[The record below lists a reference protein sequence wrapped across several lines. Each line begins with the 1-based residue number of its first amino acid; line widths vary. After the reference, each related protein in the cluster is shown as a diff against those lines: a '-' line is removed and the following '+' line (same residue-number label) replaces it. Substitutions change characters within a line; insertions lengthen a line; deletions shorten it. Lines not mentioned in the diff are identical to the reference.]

1 MQATQSPRDP
11 NGILPH
17 QQSQRV
23 TQHLDPEQTSINDD
37 FQDAKTVQPGAST
50 YNGNNLEGAYPAL
63 THGNPGRPSAERR
76 SGDSLRHGERRAV
89 VPGEKD
95 SQYSG
100 SSGTFRDEETHGLDF
115 RIGTPRAQSSSS
127 TIEDLDGKHPATNQ
141 ADQADGPS
149 GDSSHDLEK
158 GHTGSKEHHQV
169 SQDDE
174 ENEQTQTQWKNNVV
188 GWDGPNDPQNPMNWT
203 KSKKYTVTVF
213 YASLTFCVTFASS
226 IFSTATEVTAKTY
239 GVSSEV
245 MTLGT
250 SLFVFVSAGFLLHPS
265 YTDNS
270 NRVLP
275 SAQLFGV
282 LSPNST
288 VERSHYSSDS
298 SSSPSFKYLS
308 P

>member
-1 MQATQSPRDP
+1 MQAAQSPRDP

-17 QQSQRV
+17 QESQPV
-23 TQHLDPEQTSINDD
+23 IQHLDPGLY
-37 FQDAKTVQPGAST
+37 AA
-50 YNGNNLEGAYPAL
+50 
-63 THGNPGRPSAERR
+63 RR
-76 SGDSLRHGERRAV
+76 SGDSLRHGERRV
-89 VPGEKD
+89 VAPGEKD

-115 RIGTPRAQSSSS
+115 HIGTPRAQSSSS
-127 TIEDLDGKHPATNQ
+127 TIGDLDGQHPATEQ
-141 ADQADGPS
+141 ADQPPD
-149 GDSSHDLEK
+149 DSSHDLEK
-158 GHTGSKEHHQV
+158 GHTASKEHDQV
-169 SQDDE
+169 SQDGE
-174 ENEQTQTQWKNNVV
+174 KKRQTQWKNNVV

-213 YASLTFCVTFASS
+213 YSSLTFCVTFASS
-226 IFSTATEVTAKTY
+226 VFSTATEVTAKTY

-250 SLFVFVSAGFLLHPS
+250 SLFVFVSAGFLLRPS
-265 YTDNS
+265 YTDAS
-270 NRVLP
+270 NRVLL

-288 VERSHYSSDS
+288 VARSHYSSDS
-298 SSSPSFKYLS
+298 SSSPSSKYPS

>member
-23 TQHLDPEQTSINDD
+23 IIQHNDPEHASINDD
-37 FQDAKTVQPGAST
+37 FQDALPGDLIN
-50 YNGNNLEGAYPAL
+50 NGNNTGRVYPAL
-63 THGNPGRPSAERR
+63 TYEKSDRLPSASR
-76 SGDSLRHGERRAV
+76 SGDSLRHGEGRVV
-89 VPGEKD
+89 VPGEKGIR
-95 SQYSG
+95 YSG
-100 SSGTFRDEETHGLDF
+100 SSGTFRDEQAHDLDLHNGIPAA
-115 RIGTPRAQSSSS
+115 RRSSS
-127 TIEDLDGKHPATNQ
+127 TIEDFDGQHPTATDHD
-141 ADQADGPS
+141 DQDDRPS
-149 GDSSHDLEK
+149 GDSFHDLEK
-158 GHTGSKEHHQV
+158 GHRGSREHGQV
-169 SQDDE
+169 SQDGE
-174 ENEQTQTQWKNNVV
+174 KERPTQWKNNVV
-188 GWDGPNDPQNPMNWT
+188 AWDGPNDPQNPMNWT

-226 IFSTATEVTAKTY
+226 VFSTATEVTAKTY

-250 SLFVFVSAGFLLHPS
+250 SLFVFVSGGLRLHSPC
-265 YTDNS
+265 TDS
-270 NRVLP
+270 SDRDLP

-288 VERSHYSSDS
+288 AERFHYSSDS
-298 SSSPSFKYLS
+298 SSSPSSKYPS

>member
-1 MQATQSPRDP
+1 MQATQFPRNL

-17 QQSQRV
+17 QQSQPV
-23 TQHLDPEQTSINDD
+23 IQANINDD
-37 FQDAKTVQPGAST
+37 FQDAKDTLPGALIN
-50 YNGNNLEGAYPAL
+50 NGNNPGGAYPAL
-63 THGNPGRPSAERR
+63 TRGNPGRPSAERR

-89 VPGEKD
+89 VPGEEG

-100 SSGTFRDEETHGLDF
+100 SSGTFRDDETHGLELH
-115 RIGTPRAQSSSS
+115 IGTPRAQSNSS
-127 TIEDLDGKHPATNQ
+127 TVEDLDGQHPATNQ
-141 ADQADGPS
+141 ADQADRPS
-149 GDSSHDLEK
+149 DDSSHDLEK
-158 GHTGSKEHHQV
+158 GHTGSEEHDQV
-169 SQDDE
+169 SQDGE
-174 ENEQTQTQWKNNVV
+174 KKRQSQWKNNVV

-226 IFSTATEVTAKTY
+226 VFSTATEVTAKTY

-250 SLFVFVSAGFLLHPS
+250 SLFVFVSAGFLLRPS
-265 YTDNS
+265 YTDTS

-282 LSPNST
+282 PSPNST
-288 VERSHYSSDS
+288 VERFHYSWDS
-298 SSSPSFKYLS
+298 SSLPSFKS
-308 P
+308 PSP